1 MTESPLFET
10 CPLECG
16 DKLEP
21 TSIHL
26 LEGSL
31 KRCPSC
37 GQLLSACTASRYE
50 ASMQE
55 FDVPEGTLPSERDV
69 KRYHERIGND
79 LKQASA
85 TLGQPSS
92 SLKLLDI
99 GCSSG
104 ALLHVASDLD
114 FNVTGVEPAEQA
126 ASTAKKAGF
135 DVYNGLLHE
144 AKYPDNS
151 FDIITLY
158 EVIEHL
164 TDPLEMVHEVYR
176 ILKPGGL
183 FLIGTGNADSWTVSI
198 IGSEWDYFSINE
210 HGGHISFFTPA
221 GIQRLAAKTHF
232 QVENIQTKRVS
243 LSRKNSKSATLNRL
257 RKLFAELVSL
267 PARWFNKGH
276 DIHATLRK
284 PGNV

>member
-16 DKLEP
+16 SKLET

-26 LEGSL
+26 PEGNL

-55 FDVPEGTLPSERDV
+55 FDVPEGTLPSERNV
-69 KRYHERIGND
+69 QRYHERIGHN
-79 LKQASA
+79 LNQAA
-85 TLGQPSS
+85 AILGQPSS
-92 SLKLLDI
+92 ALRLLDI

-104 ALLHVASDLD
+104 ALLHVASNLG

-126 ASTAKKAGF
+126 ASTAKEAGF
-135 DVYNGLLHE
+135 EVYNGLLNE
-144 AKYPDNS
+144 ACYPDNT

-164 TDPLEMVHEVYR
+164 TDPLSLVREVYR

-198 IGSEWDYFSINE
+198 IGSEWDYFSIDE
-210 HGGHISFFTPA
+210 HGGHISFFTPTS
-221 GIQRLAAKTHF
+221 IQRLAAETCF

-243 LSRKNSKSATLNRL
+243 LSRKNSKSVISNRL
-257 RKLFAELVSL
+257 RKLFAELMSL

-276 DIHATLRK
+276 DIHASFRK
-284 PGNV
+284 PDNV